1 MKKISRLHKPA
12 AMLSLF
18 AIALGTVQISA
29 IAQGATATSNLSQD
43 APSSASQ
50 IAQATAS
57 LCRKVTAPQGLV
69 VREKPSLTSRQVGSA
84 PLNSQIT
91 LVEAA
96 NALQASDGRLWVE
109 ISAPVKGYISNGYAN
124 NESNLG
130 ICSGTA
136 NNPPQTPPTGNET
149 ATGTTA
155 TNLCRQVEPRVA
167 PRGLAVRAD
176 ASAASAYR
184 GGVPAN
190 SKVTLVQNYKLVLD
204 KSGQSRNWVEISSPV
219 AGFVSAQSLIM
230 CR

>member
-1 MKKISRLHKPA
+1 MKKMSRWHKPA

-18 AIALGTVQISA
+18 AIAAGTVQISA
-29 IAQGATATSNLSQD
+29 IAQGVAVTSNTRQN

-57 LCRKVTAPQGLV
+57 LCRKVTAQEGLV
-69 VREKPSLTSRQVGSA
+69 IREKPSLTSRQVGSA

-96 NALQASDGRLWVE
+96 NVLQASDGRLWVE
-109 ISAPVKGYISNGYAN
+109 ISSPVRGYISNGYAN
-124 NESNLG
+124 SQSNLG
-130 ICSGTA
+130 TCSGTA
-136 NNPPQTPPTGNET
+136 NNPPQNPPAGNGNTGGNSG
-149 ATGTTA
+149 A
-155 TNLCRQVEPRVA
+155 NLCRQVEPRVA

-204 KSGQSRNWVEISSPV
+204 KSGQNRNWVEITSPV

>member
-1 MKKISRLHKPA
+1 MKNMSPWNKPA
-12 AMLSLF
+12 ALLSLF

-29 IAQGATATSNLSQD
+29 IAQSAAATTNLSQN
-43 APSSASQ
+43 APSSTSQ
-50 IAQATAS
+50 IAQATVS

-91 LVEAA
+91 LVEAG
-96 NALQASDGRLWVE
+96 NVLQASDGRLWVE

-124 NESNLG
+124 NESNLAT
-130 ICSGTA
+130 CSGSA
-136 NNPPQTPPTGNET
+136 NNPPQNSPGNET
-149 ATGTTA
+149 ATNTA
-155 TNLCRQVEPRVA
+155 ANLCRQVEPRVA

>member
-1 MKKISRLHKPA
+1 MKNMSPWNKPA
-12 AMLSLF
+12 ALLSLL

-29 IAQGATATSNLSQD
+29 IAQGVAAISNLSQD

-96 NALQASDGRLWVE
+96 NVLQASDGRLWVE
-109 ISAPVKGYISNGYAN
+109 ISAPVRGYISNGYAN
-124 NESNLG
+124 NESNLAT
-130 ICSGTA
+130 CSGMG
-136 NNPPQTPPTGNET
+136 NNPQNSPGNET
-149 ATGTTA
+149 ATGNTA
-155 TNLCRQVEPRVA
+155 ANLCRQVEPRVA

-190 SKVTLVQNYKLVLD
+190 TKVTLVQNYKLVLD